1 MNILCNVLN
10 QSKCREKIGF
20 LQTKEYFLT
29 CFFYNLQFYNENLEI
44 REKTY
49 LCMYSLQDSC
59 FIVLKKYFFTR
70 SSTDEKKTGK
80 ITFLV
85 KNFQQYRKQLLFPN
99 IIFYNVIE
107 ILNSLPITVGKSKN
121 GLSAFVRVIFTIFY
135 FCEL

>member
-1 MNILCNVLN
+1 MNILLCNVLN

-29 CFFYNLQFYNENLEI
+29 CFFYNLQLYNENLEI

-80 ITFLV
+80 IAFLV
-85 KNFQQYRKQLLFPN
+85 KNFQQYRKWLLLFPN

-107 ILNSLPITVGKSKN
+107 ILNSLPIYSRKIQKWIICFCTSD
-121 GLSAFVRVIFTIFY
+121 FY
-135 FCEL
+135 HILLL